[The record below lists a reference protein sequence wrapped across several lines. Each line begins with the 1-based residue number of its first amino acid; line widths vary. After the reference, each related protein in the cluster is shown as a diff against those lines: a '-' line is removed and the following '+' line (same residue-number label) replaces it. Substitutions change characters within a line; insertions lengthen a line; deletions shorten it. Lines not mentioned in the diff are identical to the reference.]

1 MNARKLVPLAAGVGG
16 SLLATAP
23 LFASEGGAVGPFEGN
38 VGNAVWTLVV
48 FALVVFVLG
57 KFAWGPILS
66 GLTDRE
72 KFIRESLEEARRDR
86 KEAEARRKEYTDQLN
101 SIRAEATAIV
111 EEARRDADAV
121 KQRIEL
127 EANAEAAKMV
137 ERAKR
142 EIGLAKEGAVKEL
155 YEVSGRLTTEIVGKI
170 LQREINPQ
178 DHERLIRDSL
188 NRLLER
194 GN

>member
-1 MNARKLVPLAAGVGG
+1 M
-16 SLLATAP
+16 
-23 LFASEGGAVGPFEGN
+23 
-38 VGNAVWTLVV
+38 
-48 FALVVFVLG
+48 
-57 KFAWGPILS
+57 
-66 GLTDRE
+66 
-72 KFIRESLEEARRDR
+72 
-86 KEAEARRKEYTDQLN
+86 
-101 SIRAEATAIV
+101 
-111 EEARRDADAV
+111 
-121 KQRIEL
+121 KQRIEQ